1 MKWKRSGR
9 KPKRSN
15 VRHKRLEL
23 SLLSE
28 PDPKSG
34 ASTNSANAAEIENLA
49 EIQNSLRC
57 RGEEFG
63 CKITAFFWNMQEN
76 SQTFYHIL
84 PNGVKIV
91 HRWTPSPVAYVGV
104 MVGAGTRHELPEEN
118 GMAHYIE
125 HCLFKGTNH
134 HSARQIIHAIE
145 GIGGEINAYTTKEE
159 TTFYAAIL
167 AEHVQLTLHLIAE
180 MILEPAFKKEETD
193 KERMV
198 IMDEIESY
206 NDSPSELI
214 YDDFESL
221 VFAGSSLAL
230 PILGTKKTLKHLS
243 SKPDYAKNWLHAHYT
258 PDRMV
263 VFCQGNVKPDK
274 IFRLAERE
282 FGALPRT
289 TRSLSEPTVNA
300 KVTIPSVREAT
311 YKRHTHQ
318 IHAMLGGRAYPLGHE
333 KQLAMFLLN
342 NILGGGS
349 LNSRLNLS
357 LREAKGL
364 VYTVESTYTPLSDTG
379 YWCVYWACDPE
390 DYGYSLGLVRQELLK
405 LRTTPL
411 TESGLK
417 HALQQLRGQLAI
429 SAQNQENSAL
439 AMAKSM
445 LYHGYAPEWQD
456 TFAKIAQTSSQT
468 LQDVANEL
476 FCDKNSYILTYN

>member
-1 MKWKRSGR
+1 
-9 KPKRSN
+9 
-15 VRHKRLEL
+15 
-23 SLLSE
+23 
-28 PDPKSG
+28 
-34 ASTNSANAAEIENLA
+34 
-49 EIQNSLRC
+49 
-57 RGEEFG
+57 
-63 CKITAFFWNMQEN
+63 MQEN

-104 MVGAGTRHELPEEN
+104 MVGTGTRDERPEEN

-125 HCLFKGTNH
+125 HCVFKGTEH

-167 AEHVQLTLHLIAE
+167 CEHVQLTLHLIAE
-180 MILEPAFKKEETD
+180 MLLEPSFKKEETD

-221 VFAGSSLAL
+221 VFDGSSLAL
-230 PILGTKKTLKHLS
+230 PILGTKKSIRHIS
-243 SKPDYAKNWLHAHYT
+243 SKPAYAKEWMAQHYT

-263 VFCQGNVKPDK
+263 VFCQGNIKPEK

-282 FGALPRT
+282 FGAIPVRIGNIVER
-289 TRSLSEPTVNA
+289 RSTDSQPTV
-300 KVTIPSVREAT
+300 KHDVSTPSERERT
-311 YKRHTHQ
+311 FKRHTHQ
-318 IHAMLGGRAYPLGHE
+318 VHAMLGGRAYEIGHE
-333 KQLAMFLLN
+333 KQLPMFLIN

-379 YWCVYWACDPE
+379 YWCVYWACDPQ
-390 DYGYSLGLVRQELLK
+390 DFDYSLELVKRELDK
-405 LRTTPL
+405 LATVPL
-411 TESGLK
+411 SPSALQ
-417 HALQQLRGQLAI
+417 HALVQLRGQLAI

-439 AMAKSM
+439 AMAKSV
-445 LYHGYAPEWQD
+445 LYRGEAPSWEQ
-456 TFAKIAQTSSQT
+456 TMEQIEKTETGQIQQIASDI
-468 LQDVANEL
+468 LNPLNA
-476 FCDKNSYILTYN
+476 YILKYE

>member
-1 MKWKRSGR
+1 
-9 KPKRSN
+9 
-15 VRHKRLEL
+15 
-23 SLLSE
+23 
-28 PDPKSG
+28 
-34 ASTNSANAAEIENLA
+34 
-49 EIQNSLRC
+49 
-57 RGEEFG
+57 
-63 CKITAFFWNMQEN
+63 MQEN
-76 SQTFYHIL
+76 TQTFYHIL

-91 HRWTPSPVAYVGV
+91 HQWTPSPVAYVGV
-104 MVGAGTRHELPEEN
+104 MVGAGTRHEQPEEN

-125 HCLFKGTNH
+125 HCVFKGTAH

-180 MILEPAFKKEETD
+180 MLLEPVFKKEETD

-230 PILGTKKTLKHLS
+230 PILGTKKTLRHLS
-243 SKPDYAKNWLHAHYT
+243 AKPDYAKQWMQQHYT

-263 VFCQGNVKPDK
+263 VFCQGNVKPEK

-282 FGALPRT
+282 FGHLSAVNNLSAEGGLSVK
-289 TRSLSEPTVNA
+289 RSVSPKDGLSASEHERSFW
-300 KVTIPSVREAT
+300 K
-311 YKRHTHQ
+311 HTHQ
-318 IHAMLGGRAYPLGHE
+318 VHAMLGGRAYPLGHD
-333 KQLAMFLLN
+333 KQLATFLLN

-357 LREAKGL
+357 LREARGL

-379 YWCVYWACDPE
+379 YWCIYWACDPE
-390 DYGYSLGLVRQELLK
+390 DYNHSLGLVHNELAK
-405 LRTTPL
+405 LSEQPL
-411 TESGLK
+411 SESALK
-417 HALQQLRGQLAI
+417 HALVQLRGQMAI
-429 SAQNQENSAL
+429 SAQNRENSAL

-445 LYHGYAPEWQD
+445 LYHGCAPLWEE
-456 TFAKIAQTSSQT
+456 TFAKIAETSSKT
-468 LQDVANEL
+468 LLEVAKEL
-476 FCDKNSYILTYN
+476 FCTENRYILTYE

>member
-1 MKWKRSGR
+1 M
-9 KPKRSN
+9 
-15 VRHKRLEL
+15 
-23 SLLSE
+23 
-28 PDPKSG
+28 
-34 ASTNSANAAEIENLA
+34 
-49 EIQNSLRC
+49 
-57 RGEEFG
+57 
-63 CKITAFFWNMQEN
+63 
-76 SQTFYHIL
+76 
-84 PNGVKIV
+84 
-91 HRWTPSPVAYVGV
+91 AYIGV
-104 MVGAGTRHELPEEN
+104 MVGAGTRDELPEEN

-125 HCLFKGTNH
+125 HCVVKGTAH

-167 AEHVQLTLHLIAE
+167 AEHIQLTMHLIAE

-206 NDSPSELI
+206 NDQPSELI

-230 PILGTKKTLKHLS
+230 PILGTKKTLRHIS
-243 SKPDYAKNWLHAHYT
+243 SKPEYATNWMKAHYT
-258 PDRMV
+258 PERMV
-263 VFCQGNVKPDK
+263 VFCQGDVAPEKV
-274 IFRLAERE
+274 FRLAEKE
-282 FGALPRT
+282 FG
-289 TRSLSEPTVNA
+289 SLSA
-300 KVTIPSVREAT
+300 KRSFSEAVLQRSGLSGEAGHDSPHSAS
-311 YKRHTHQ
+311 YHKHTHQ
-318 IHAMLGGRAYPLGHE
+318 VHAMLGGRAYPLGHE
-333 KQLAMFLLN
+333 NQLAMFLLN

-390 DYGYSLGLVRQELLK
+390 DYTQSLALVRHELDK
-405 LRTTPL
+405 LCTTPL

-445 LYHGYAPEWQD
+445 LYRGEAPEWQEV
-456 TFAKIAQTSSQT
+456 FKKIEQTDI
-468 LQDVANEL
+468 LQLKNVANEL
-476 FCDKNSYILTYN
+476 LSPDCTFILTYK

>member
-1 MKWKRSGR
+1 
-9 KPKRSN
+9 
-15 VRHKRLEL
+15 
-23 SLLSE
+23 
-28 PDPKSG
+28 
-34 ASTNSANAAEIENLA
+34 
-49 EIQNSLRC
+49 
-57 RGEEFG
+57 
-63 CKITAFFWNMQEN
+63 MQEN

-104 MVGAGTRHELPEEN
+104 MVGAGTRDEAPEQN

-125 HCLFKGTNH
+125 HCVFKGTTH

-167 AEHVQLTLHLIAE
+167 CEHVQLTLHLIAE
-180 MILEPAFKKEETD
+180 MLLEPAFKKEETD

-198 IMDEIESY
+198 ILDEIESY

-214 YDDFESL
+214 YDDFENL
-221 VFAGSSLAL
+221 VFAGSPLAQ
-230 PILGTKKTLKHLS
+230 PILGTKKTLRHIS
-243 SKPDYAKNWLHAHYT
+243 SKPDYAKAWMAQHYT

-263 VFCQGNVKPDK
+263 VFCQGDLKPEK

-282 FGALPRT
+282 FGHLTAQ
-289 TRSLSEPTVNA
+289 RSYSAAVLQRQRSYSASGLTAHEHERSFR
-300 KVTIPSVREAT
+300 K
-311 YKRHTHQ
+311 HTHQ
-318 IHAMLGGRAYPLGHE
+318 VHAMLGGRAYPLGHE

-357 LREAKGL
+357 LRESKGL
-364 VYTVESTYTPLSDTG
+364 VYTVESTYTPLSDTS
-379 YWCVYWACDPE
+379 YWCIYWACDPE
-390 DYGYSLGLVRQELLK
+390 DYNYSLELVRHELDK
-405 LRTTPL
+405 MRETPMTEAALRKAI
-411 TESGLK
+411 E
-417 HALQQLRGQLAI
+417 QLRGQLAI

-445 LYHGYAPEWQD
+445 LYRGNAPSWQE
-456 TFAKIAQTSSQT
+456 TIQKIAKTSPQ
-468 LQDVANEL
+468 QIFEIANDL
-476 FCDKNSYILTYN
+476 FLPQNHYILTYE

>member
-1 MKWKRSGR
+1 
-9 KPKRSN
+9 
-15 VRHKRLEL
+15 
-23 SLLSE
+23 
-28 PDPKSG
+28 
-34 ASTNSANAAEIENLA
+34 
-49 EIQNSLRC
+49 
-57 RGEEFG
+57 
-63 CKITAFFWNMQEN
+63 MQEN

-104 MVGAGTRHELPEEN
+104 MVGAGTRDEAPEQN

-125 HCLFKGTNH
+125 HCVFKGTTH

-167 AEHVQLTLHLIAE
+167 CEHVQLTLHLIAE
-180 MILEPAFKKEETD
+180 MLLEPAFKKEETD

-198 IMDEIESY
+198 ILDEIESY

-214 YDDFESL
+214 YDDFENL
-221 VFAGSSLAL
+221 VFSGSPLAQ
-230 PILGTKKTLKHLS
+230 PILGTKKTLKHIS
-243 SKPDYAKNWLHAHYT
+243 SKPEYAKAWMAQHYT

-263 VFCQGNVKPDK
+263 VFCQGDLKPEK

-282 FGALPRT
+282 FGYLT
-289 TRSLSEPTVNA
+289 TKTSNLENLQTAKRPNIENLQTAEGEHERSYH
-300 KVTIPSVREAT
+300 K
-311 YKRHTHQ
+311 HTHQ
-318 IHAMLGGRAYPLGHE
+318 VHAMLGGRAYPLGHE

-357 LREAKGL
+357 LRESKGL

-379 YWCVYWACDPE
+379 YWCIYWACDPE
-390 DYGYSLGLVRQELLK
+390 DYNYSLELVRHELDK
-405 LRTTPL
+405 LRETPMSEASL
-411 TESGLK
+411 RKAIE
-417 HALQQLRGQLAI
+417 QLRGQLAI

-445 LYHGYAPEWQD
+445 LYRGNAPSWQE
-456 TFAKIAQTSSQT
+456 TIQKIAKTSSQ
-468 LQDVANEL
+468 QISEIANEL
-476 FCDKNSYILTYN
+476 FLAENRYILTYE

>member
-1 MKWKRSGR
+1 
-9 KPKRSN
+9 
-15 VRHKRLEL
+15 
-23 SLLSE
+23 
-28 PDPKSG
+28 
-34 ASTNSANAAEIENLA
+34 
-49 EIQNSLRC
+49 
-57 RGEEFG
+57 
-63 CKITAFFWNMQEN
+63 MQEN

-104 MVGAGTRHELPEEN
+104 MVGAGTRDESPEEN

-125 HCLFKGTNH
+125 HCVFKGTAH

-180 MILEPAFKKEETD
+180 MILQPAFKKEETD

-221 VFAGSSLAL
+221 VFDGSSLAL

-243 SKPDYAKNWLHAHYT
+243 SKPEYALNWMKRHYT

-263 VFCQGNVKPDK
+263 VFCQGNVKPEKIFKIAEKEFGGIPNPSTLDK
-274 IFRLAERE
+274 ICITEAQWKHNGSTMDRE
-282 FGALPRT
+282 W
-289 TRSLSEPTVNA
+289 
-300 KVTIPSVREAT
+300 T
-311 YKRHTHQ
+311 YKKHTHQ
-318 IHAMLGGRAYPLGHE
+318 VHAMLGGRAYPLGHE

-357 LREAKGL
+357 LRESKGL

-390 DYGYSLGLVRQELLK
+390 DYPYSLELVKHELDK

-411 TESGLK
+411 TESGLQ

-439 AMAKSM
+439 ALAKSM
-445 LYHGYAPEWQD
+445 LYHGVAPDWQE
-456 TFAKIAQTSSQT
+456 TFGKIAQTSA
-468 LQDVANEL
+468 QDLLKVANEL
-476 FCDKNSYILTYN
+476 FCDENGYILTYI

>member
-1 MKWKRSGR
+1 
-9 KPKRSN
+9 
-15 VRHKRLEL
+15 
-23 SLLSE
+23 
-28 PDPKSG
+28 
-34 ASTNSANAAEIENLA
+34 
-49 EIQNSLRC
+49 
-57 RGEEFG
+57 
-63 CKITAFFWNMQEN
+63 MQEN

-84 PNGVKIV
+84 PNGVKMV

-104 MVGAGTRHELPEEN
+104 MVGAGTRDEQPEEN

-125 HCLFKGTNH
+125 HCVFKGTTH

-180 MILEPAFKKEETD
+180 MILEPTFKKEETD

-206 NDSPSELI
+206 NDQPSELI
-214 YDDFESL
+214 YDDFENL

-230 PILGTKKTLKHLS
+230 PILGTKKTLKHIS
-243 SKPDYAKNWLHAHYT
+243 SKPDFAKRWMAQHYT
-258 PDRMV
+258 PERMV
-263 VFCQGNVKPDK
+263 VFCQGNVKPERF
-274 IFRLAERE
+274 FRLAEKE
-282 FGALPRT
+282 FGG
-289 TRSLSEPTVNA
+289 
-300 KVTIPSVREAT
+300 VTITPRGPRRPRDLGISAPERERSF
-311 YKRHTHQ
+311 KRHTHQ
-318 IHAMLGGRAYPLGHE
+318 VHAMLGGKAYAIGHE
-333 KQLAMFLLN
+333 HQLAMFLLN

-390 DYGYSLGLVRQELLK
+390 DYVQSLALVRKELDK
-405 LRTTPL
+405 LRNVPL
-411 TESGLK
+411 SEA
-417 HALQQLRGQLAI
+417 ALQKALVQLRGQLAI

-439 AMAKSM
+439 ALAKSM
-445 LYHGYAPEWQD
+445 LYRGCAPEWQE
-456 TFAKIAQTSSQT
+456 TMEKIAQTSI
-468 LQDVANEL
+468 LQLQHVSNDVFNPQ
-476 FCDKNSYILTYN
+476 NSFILTYE

>member
-1 MKWKRSGR
+1 
-9 KPKRSN
+9 
-15 VRHKRLEL
+15 
-23 SLLSE
+23 
-28 PDPKSG
+28 
-34 ASTNSANAAEIENLA
+34 
-49 EIQNSLRC
+49 
-57 RGEEFG
+57 
-63 CKITAFFWNMQEN
+63 MQEN

-84 PNGVKIV
+84 QNGVKIV

-104 MVGAGTRHELPEEN
+104 MVGAGTRHETPEEN

-125 HCLFKGTNH
+125 HCVFKGTTH

-180 MILEPAFKKEETD
+180 MILQPTFKKEETD

-214 YDDFESL
+214 YDDFENL
-221 VFAGSSLAL
+221 VFAGSSLEM
-230 PILGTKKTLKHLS
+230 PILGTKKTLRHIS
-243 SKPDYAKNWLHAHYT
+243 SKPSYPLEWMKTHYT

-263 VFCQGNVKPDK
+263 VFCLGNVKPEK

-282 FGALPRT
+282 FGHLSGKSALSSVSVSGPDSPRT
-289 TRSLSEPTVNA
+289 ASYH
-300 KVTIPSVREAT
+300 K
-311 YKRHTHQ
+311 HTHQ
-318 IHAMLGGRAYPLGHE
+318 VHAMMGGKAYHLGHE
-333 KQLAMFLLN
+333 RQLAMFLLN

-357 LREAKGL
+357 LRESKGL

-379 YWCVYWACDPE
+379 YWCIYWACDPE
-390 DYGYSLGLVRQELLK
+390 DYTQSLALVQKELDK
-405 LRTTPL
+405 LRETPL
-411 TESGLK
+411 TPSALR
-417 HALQQLRGQLAI
+417 HALIQLRGQLAI
-429 SAQNQENSAL
+429 SAQNQENAAL

-445 LYHGYAPEWQD
+445 LYHSSAPDWQQ
-456 TFAKIAQTSSQT
+456 TFEKISLTTPQ
-468 LQDVANEL
+468 EL
-476 FCDKNSYILTYN
+476 FDIANDLFLAQNRYILTYK

>member
-1 MKWKRSGR
+1 
-9 KPKRSN
+9 
-15 VRHKRLEL
+15 
-23 SLLSE
+23 
-28 PDPKSG
+28 
-34 ASTNSANAAEIENLA
+34 
-49 EIQNSLRC
+49 
-57 RGEEFG
+57 
-63 CKITAFFWNMQEN
+63 MQEN

-104 MVGAGTRHELPEEN
+104 MVGAGTRHETPEEN

-125 HCLFKGTNH
+125 HCVFKGTTH

-180 MILEPAFKKEETD
+180 MIWEPTFKKEETD

-221 VFAGSSLAL
+221 VFAGSSLEM
-230 PILGTKKTLKHLS
+230 PILGTKKTLRHIS
-243 SKPDYAKNWLHAHYT
+243 SKPSYPLEWMKNHYT

-263 VFCQGNVKPDK
+263 VFCQGNVKPEK
-274 IFRLAERE
+274 IFRLAEKE
-282 FGALPRT
+282 FGSLPNQPQNT
-289 TRSLSEPTVNA
+289 PNPDGQPTVNRQSTDGQSPC
-300 KVTIPSVREAT
+300 KFEVSYR
-311 YKRHTHQ
+311 KNTHQ
-318 IHAMLGGRAYPLGHE
+318 VHAMLGGKAYPLGHE
-333 KQLAMFLLN
+333 NQLPMFLLN

-357 LREAKGL
+357 LRESKGL

-379 YWCVYWACDPE
+379 YWCIYWACDPE
-390 DYGYSLGLVRQELLK
+390 DYAQSLALVKKELDK
-405 LRTTPL
+405 LRETPL
-411 TESGLK
+411 TPSALR
-417 HALQQLRGQLAI
+417 HALIQLRGQMAI
-429 SAQNQENSAL
+429 SAQNQENAAL

-445 LYHGYAPEWQD
+445 LYHGSAPDWQQ
-456 TFAKIAQTSSQT
+456 TFEKIANTTPQ
-468 LQDVANEL
+468 EL
-476 FCDKNSYILTYN
+476 FDIANDLFLAQNRYILTYK